1 MYRLNLIPK
10 TGTCIVTCSEN
21 DTGLRV
27 FQFQMY
33 NGSDEW
39 QIDADT
45 VTMEISNGAYVTGT
59 FTDNVATFDCIADM
73 TAKNG
78 NYFGKLKFEKDADV
92 IYSASFAFIV
102 ERK

>member
-1 MYRLNLIPK
+1 MHKLNLIPK

-45 VTMEISNGAYVTGT
+45 ATMEISNGASVTGT
-59 FTDNVATFDCIADM
+59 FTGNVATFDCIASM

-92 IYSASFAFIV
+92 IYSASFTFIV